1 MVYYIS
7 SRPYDC
13 LQDLQRIKEMTWLI
27 SILVA
32 LVLSTIIVGLAL
44 MIGFTIFGMY
54 YILIKLVRFIL

>member
-1 MVYYIS
+1 
-7 SRPYDC
+7 
-13 LQDLQRIKEMTWLI
+13 MTWLI

-44 MIGFTIFGMY
+44 IIGFTIFGMY

>member
-1 MVYYIS
+1 
-7 SRPYDC
+7 
-13 LQDLQRIKEMTWLI
+13 MTWLI